1 MGNSLQR
8 LEVLLVGL
16 VIICAGVAVAVL
28 LVLRPATPA
37 AYIQTTPQPIVEHEA
52 HGSSAPAVQ
61 PTSSLIATPIQPT
74 VAVATTEPT
83 RIPITMPASAAAFA
97 VFQRFTVAMPWLLLT
112 AGAAG

>member
-1 MGNSLQR
+1 MGSSLQR

-37 AYIQTTPQPIVEHEA
+37 AYIQTTPQPIIGSEV

-61 PTSSLIATPIQPT
+61 PTSALVATPTDPT
-74 VAVATTEPT
+74 A
-83 RIPITMPASAAAFA
+83 ASATIEATSIPAACHCSPYTDPRA
-97 VFQRFTVAMPWLLLT
+97 SANMRQAPS
-112 AGAAG
+112 AK